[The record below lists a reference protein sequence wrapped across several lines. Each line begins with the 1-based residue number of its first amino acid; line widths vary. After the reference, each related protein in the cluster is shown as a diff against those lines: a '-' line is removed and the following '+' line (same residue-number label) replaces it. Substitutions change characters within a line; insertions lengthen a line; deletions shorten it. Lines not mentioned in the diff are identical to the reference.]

1 MCFLILQLN
10 KLNSEYT
17 GHLPLH
23 FLLMGFHLARARSY
37 VLGEARR
44 GTDGA
49 AGTNFCR
56 IFLSFLLM
64 AGTGHTFASVARA
77 LCLATVQ

>member
-17 GHLPLH
+17 GYLPLH
-23 FLLMGFHLARARSY
+23 FLLMGFHLALALSC
-37 VLGEARR
+37 VLEEARR

-49 AGTNFCR
+49 VGTNFCR
-56 IFLSFLLM
+56 IFLSFLLIP
-64 AGTGHTFASVARA
+64 GTGYTFVSVARA